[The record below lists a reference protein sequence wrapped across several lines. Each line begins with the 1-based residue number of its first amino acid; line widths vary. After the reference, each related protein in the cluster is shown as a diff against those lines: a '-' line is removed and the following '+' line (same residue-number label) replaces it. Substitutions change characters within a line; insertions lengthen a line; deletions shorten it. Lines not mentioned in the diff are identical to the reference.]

1 MARFSASGDED
12 GRDERR
18 HASKKPRTS
27 TADSGESPFRFPCAR
42 RRVPIDLY
50 EESEM
55 ESDRLSPVEEPD
67 EDEEGEEEECDYEE
81 DEEEE
86 EEEEVQDQQSRDAP
100 APVTV
105 TLTDPDVLDCPIC
118 FEPLSPPVYQ
128 CENGHISCP
137 SCCIKMKNKCGTC
150 SRAIGYCRCRAMEK
164 VLESV
169 KIACKNKQH
178 GCGETI
184 NYSKKHDH
192 EKTCIY
198 APCDCPY
205 LSCTHVSISN
215 SLYTHFATVHS
226 HACKKF
232 LFNTVFSITVEA
244 SQQYLFLQEKNE
256 NILFVL
262 DHTNDYLGSLMSVV
276 CVAPTSSK
284 RSFLYDISA
293 KDGMSLIRVKT
304 VAENMPKWVVQPR
317 AKKLFLMPKDFIASI
332 RLIKIELM
340 IQSLANYPQ
349 GEVVY

>member
-184 NYSKKHDH
+184 NYK
-192 EKTCIY
+192 
-198 APCDCPY
+198 
-205 LSCTHVSISN
+205 
-215 SLYTHFATVHS
+215 
-226 HACKKF
+226 
-232 LFNTVFSITVEA
+232 
-244 SQQYLFLQEKNE
+244 
-256 NILFVL
+256 
-262 DHTNDYLGSLMSVV
+262 
-276 CVAPTSSK
+276 
-284 RSFLYDISA
+284 
-293 KDGMSLIRVKT
+293 
-304 VAENMPKWVVQPR
+304 NMPKWVVQPR

-340 IQSLANYPQ
+340 IQSLAK
-349 GEVVY
+349 